1 LKNFSGGTNFMR
13 KVVFFAALAV
23 IILMTAGCAS
33 VNYPLLIGDGTVGPR
48 TGQATGRI
56 ILGMFGDV
64 DAGMITAA
72 RNAGITRIG
81 AVDYRVKYFLGPVL
95 VTYTTTVTGQ

>member
-1 LKNFSGGTNFMR
+1 MKKAIVIVAL
-13 KVVFFAALAV
+13 VALALTV
-23 IILMTAGCAS
+23 MGCS
-33 VNYPLLIGDGTVGPR
+33 TVNRPALLGDGTVGPR
-48 TGQATGRI
+48 TGQASGQLI
-56 ILGMFGDV
+56 FGSIGTV

-81 AVDYRVKYFLGPVL
+81 AVDFEVKNLLGII